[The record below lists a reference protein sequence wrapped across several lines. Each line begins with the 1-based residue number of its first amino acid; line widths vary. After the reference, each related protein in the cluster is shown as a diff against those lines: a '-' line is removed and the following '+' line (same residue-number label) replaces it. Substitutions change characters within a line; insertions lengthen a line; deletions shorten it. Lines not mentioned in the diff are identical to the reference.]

1 MWFRMPSGTLVNLD
15 KVSRIGISERSPEMR
30 AGARYRVYAVDEST
44 DYNESTDYTL
54 YESDS
59 LQDCHN
65 ILLDFESALEAAC
78 IDRDEEGNDVLF
90 TMDDDDTLPGG
101 TFRLS

>member
-44 DYNESTDYTL
+44 DYTL

-59 LQDCHN
+59 LQDCRN

-78 IDRDEEGNDVLF
+78 IDRDDEGNDVLF
-90 TMDDDDTLPGG
+90 TMGDDDMPPGG

>member
-30 AGARYRVYAVDEST
+30 TGARYRVYAVD
-44 DYNESTDYTL
+44 DSTDYTL

-59 LQDCHN
+59 
-65 ILLDFESALEAAC
+65 DFESALEAAC
-78 IDRDEEGNDVLF
+78 IDRDDEGNDVLF
-90 TMDDDDTLPGG
+90 TMDDDDTPLGG

>member
-15 KVSRIGISERSPEMR
+15 KVSRIGISEKSVSSSPGKN
-30 AGARYRVYAVDEST
+30 AGAGYRVYAVD
-44 DYNESTDYTL
+44 ESTDYTL

-59 LQDCHN
+59 LQDCRN

-78 IDRDEEGNDVLF
+78 IDRDDEGNDVLF
-90 TMDDDDTLPGG
+90 TMDDDDPPLGG

>member
-30 AGARYRVYAVDEST
+30 AGARYRVYAVDDSA
-44 DYNESTDYTL
+44 DYTL

-59 LQDCHN
+59 LQDCRN

-78 IDRDEEGNDVLF
+78 IDRDDEGNDVLF
-90 TMDDDDTLPGG
+90 TMDDDDTPPGG

>member
-30 AGARYRVYAVDEST
+30 TGARYRVYAVD
-44 DYNESTDYTL
+44 DLTDYTL

-59 LQDCHN
+59 LQDCRN
-65 ILLDFESALEAAC
+65 ILLDFESAL
-78 IDRDEEGNDVLF
+78 
-90 TMDDDDTLPGG
+90 
-101 TFRLS
+101 SS

>member
-15 KVSRIGISERSPEMR
+15 KVSRIGILERSPEMR
-30 AGARYRVYAVDEST
+30 TGARYRVYAVDESA
-44 DYNESTDYTL
+44 DYTL

-59 LQDCHN
+59 LQDCRN

-78 IDRDEEGNDVLF
+78 IDRDDEGNDVLF
-90 TMDDDDTLPGG
+90 TMDDDDPPLGG
-101 TFRLS
+101 TYRLS

>member
-30 AGARYRVYAVDEST
+30 TGARYRVYAVD
-44 DYNESTDYTL
+44 DSTDYTL

-59 LQDCHN
+59 LQD
-65 ILLDFESALEAAC
+65 FESALEAAC
-78 IDRDEEGNDVLF
+78 IDRDDEGNDVLF
-90 TMDDDDTLPGG
+90 TMDDDDTPLGG

>member
-1 MWFRMPSGTLVNLD
+1 MWFRLPSGTLVNLD
-15 KVSRIGISERSPEMR
+15 KVSRIGIAEKSVGSCPDKR
-30 AGARYRVYAVDEST
+30 AGAGYRVYAVDDT
-44 DYNESTDYTL
+44 TDYTL

-59 LQDCHN
+59 LQDCRE

-78 IDRDEEGNDVLF
+78 IERDDEGNDVLF
-90 TMDDDDTLPGG
+90 TVSDDDPPLGG

>member
-15 KVSRIGISERSPEMR
+15 KVERSPEMR
-30 AGARYRVYAVDEST
+30 TGARYRVYAVD
-44 DYNESTDYTL
+44 DSTDYTL

-59 LQDCHN
+59 LQDCRN

-78 IDRDEEGNDVLF
+78 IDRDDEGNDVLF
-90 TMDDDDTLPGG
+90 TMDDDDPPLGG

>member
-1 MWFRMPSGTLVNLD
+1 MWFKMSSGTLVNLD

-30 AGARYRVYAVDEST
+30 TGARYRVYAVD
-44 DYNESTDYTL
+44 NSTDYTL

-59 LQDCHN
+59 LQDCRN

-78 IDRDEEGNDVLF
+78 IDRDDEGNDVLF
-90 TMDDDDTLPGG
+90 TMDDDDQPLGG
-101 TFRLS
+101 TYRLS

>member
-30 AGARYRVYAVDEST
+30 AGARYRVYAVDESM
-44 DYNESTDYTL
+44 DYTL

-59 LQDCHN
+59 LQDCRN

-78 IDRDEEGNDVLF
+78 IDRDDEGNDVLF
-90 TMDDDDTLPGG
+90 TMDDDDTPLGG

>member
-1 MWFRMPSGTLVNLD
+1 MWFRLPSGTLVNLD
-15 KVSRIGISERSPEMR
+15 KVSRIGIAERSGSSCPDKR
-30 AGARYRVYAVDEST
+30 AGAGYRVYAVDDT
-44 DYNESTDYTL
+44 TDYTL

-59 LQDCHN
+59 LQDCRE

-78 IDRDEEGNDVLF
+78 IDRDDEGNDVLF
-90 TMDDDDTLPGG
+90 TVGDDDPPLGG

>member
-1 MWFRMPSGTLVNLD
+1 MWFRMSSGTLVNLD

-30 AGARYRVYAVDEST
+30 TGARYRVYAVD
-44 DYNESTDYTL
+44 NSTDYTL

-59 LQDCHN
+59 LQDCRN

-78 IDRDEEGNDVLF
+78 IDRDDEGNDVLF
-90 TMDDDDTLPGG
+90 TMDDDQPLGG
-101 TFRLS
+101 TYRLS

>member
-1 MWFRMPSGTLVNLD
+1 MWFRLPSGILVNLD

-30 AGARYRVYAVDEST
+30 TGARYRVYAVD
-44 DYNESTDYTL
+44 DSTDYTL

-59 LQDCHN
+59 
-65 ILLDFESALEAAC
+65 C
-78 IDRDEEGNDVLF
+78 IDRDDEGNDVLF
-90 TMDDDDTLPGG
+90 TMDDDDPPLGG